1 MMSWNQNSFMS
12 VVLSFKNTWH
22 VKMTCFVFLCVC
34 SRSTLPVPG
43 SHSFAG
49 VSAAFTPPSA
59 APRAHTEVLQYR
71 DWTPGGHGRGQGS
84 SRGQSDE
91 GRQQVSERTAEETLK
106 LQQTLVQIFPNQES
120 VIIMIL
126 QCHPTVRDI
135 NRLTDLILEQ
145 QD

>member
-1 MMSWNQNSFMS
+1 
-12 VVLSFKNTWH
+12 
-22 VKMTCFVFLCVC
+22 MTCFVFLCVC
-34 SRSTLPVPG
+34 SCSTLPVPG

-71 DWTPGGHGRGQGS
+71 DWTPAGHGRGQGS
-84 SRGQSDE
+84 GRGQSDE

>member
-1 MMSWNQNSFMS
+1 
-12 VVLSFKNTWH
+12 
-22 VKMTCFVFLCVC
+22 MTCFMFLCLC

-49 VSAAFTPPSA
+49 VSASFPPPSA

-71 DWTPGGHGRGQGS
+71 DWTPGGHGRAQGS
-84 SRGQSDE
+84 GRGQE
-91 GRQQVSERTAEETLK
+91 VRERTAEETLK
-106 LQQTLVQIFPNQES
+106 LQQTLVQIFPDQES

-135 NRLTDLILEQ
+135 NRLTELILEQ